1 MSEDSAFFSGP
12 DSLAE
17 RHETAAPRL
26 VHASR
31 NGWSEIHVIDRGG
44 RLRALKALKP
54 GFRGDARYETLLRK
68 EYEIGY
74 SLSHTSICEV
84 YGFVSEPGLGN
95 CIEMEWI
102 DGRSLADILA
112 ERRPDKATARKWVLQ
127 LCDALAYLHA
137 KQIIHRDIKPAN
149 LLVTH
154 NGKNLKLIDFGCSDA
169 DAFTVLKGPAGTA
182 SFAAPELRNGADVD
196 NRADIWS
203 LGKVIALLLPGEKKT
218 AARCTRT
225 AREERFTDVEQVRD
239 ALLRARRWPIL
250 LTCTALVAA
259 ALYLFLH
266 QTAVRT
272 DDPAPETPAADSVD
286 VETVDEL
293 FRQATEMIEGADVQ

>member
-239 ALLRARRWPIL
+239 ALLRPRRWPIL
-250 LTCTALVAA
+250 LACTALVAA

>member
-12 DSLAE
+12 DGLAE
-17 RHETAAPRL
+17 RRDTAAPRL

-31 NGWSEIHVIDRGG
+31 DGWSEIHVVDRGG

-74 SLSHTSICEV
+74 SLTHTSICEV

-149 LLVTH
+149 LMVTH

-182 SFAAPELRNGADVD
+182 SFAAPELRNGTEVD

-218 AARCTRT
+218 AARCSRT
-225 AREERFTDVEQVRD
+225 DREERFADVAQIRE
-239 ALLRARRWPIL
+239 ALLRPRRWPIL
-250 LTCTALVAA
+250 LACTVLVAA
-259 ALYLFLH
+259 VLCLLLH
-266 QTAVRT
+266 QAADRT
-272 DDPAPETPAADSVD
+272 DDPAPETPPADSVD

-293 FRQATEMIEGADVQ
+293 FRQATEMIEDADVQ

>member
-203 LGKVIALLLPGEKKT
+203 LCKVIALLLP
-218 AARCTRT
+218 
-225 AREERFTDVEQVRD
+225 
-239 ALLRARRWPIL
+239 
-250 LTCTALVAA
+250 
-259 ALYLFLH
+259 
-266 QTAVRT
+266 
-272 DDPAPETPAADSVD
+272 
-286 VETVDEL
+286 
-293 FRQATEMIEGADVQ
+293 